1 MPDKVRIGSLSFT
14 VSDDAGAHLGAEDE
28 MSQRLYGMSDKSTE
42 RIVIRP
48 GMSPGFKRQIMIHEI
63 VHLLFDDSGLE
74 LETDVE
80 EQICLSL
87 QAPLLAVLKDNPD
100 LVAWLTSEG

>member
-1 MPDKVRIGSLSFT
+1 MPDVVKIGPLDYT
-14 VSDDAGAHLGAEDE
+14 VTDDAEAHLGAEDE
-28 MSQRLYGMSDKSTE
+28 MSQRLYGMSDKSTQ

-48 GMSPGFKRQIMIHEI
+48 GMAAGFKRQIVLHEI
-63 VHLLFDDSGLE
+63 VHQLLDDSGLE
-74 LETDVE
+74 LATEIE

-87 QAPLLAVLKDNPD
+87 QAPLLGLLKDNPD